1 METEESVSSKISVKD
16 VVKAKLASKSS
27 LMGDLESEDES
38 DTDQAQKVKDVYAS
52 LAQTPLFPHFEHILK
67 TATGGDKQAA
77 AESSGSSSSGE
88 DSSDE
93 EEDEEGEEK
102 TEAKVVQKPVDKP
115 HGDAMVLSDIKAKE
129 RPEGDQ
135 SSKKKKKQSPGE
147 QEKKEKKKEKKEKR
161 KAKELA
167 RSESSS
173 DKKRSREEGEETEQ
187 KKKAKKDVV
196 PFDYSAAAPELT
208 PLTAMGGT
216 SVELPNSNKPKK
228 MQPAKPRPSA
238 YEAPTVE
245 SFAPE
250 SLPNSKKIKS
260 KAHMLSGNKSYSFL
274 E

>member
-1 METEESVSSKISVKD
+1 MIFHTLPKTFSVFDID
-16 VVKAKLASKSS
+16 F
-27 LMGDLESEDES
+27 
-38 DTDQAQKVKDVYAS
+38 KVYVG
-52 LAQTPLFPHFEHILK
+52 EH
-67 TATGGDKQAA
+67 
-77 AESSGSSSSGE
+77 
-88 DSSDE
+88 
-93 EEDEEGEEK
+93 K
-102 TEAKVVQKPVDKP
+102 TEVFNYKSYVEVNRLRDEPKVHKSDK
-115 HGDAMVLSDIKAKE
+115 
-129 RPEGDQ
+129 
-135 SSKKKKKQSPGE
+135 
-147 QEKKEKKKEKKEKR
+147 KKEKKKEKKEKR